1 MRPADY
7 YLKTDDRSSDWAERA
22 SEQGFAPVASVIEAA
37 SPFISSGK
45 RVLDIGCQGGHQ
57 LALLRDRFDEAH
69 GLDIAPYT
77 DMWSHFSDI
86 NFLVHDVDAEQI
98 PFPDA
103 HFDTIIATNVLEH
116 VFDVFGFVG
125 EVSRL
130 LKKGGTCVLSVP
142 NVAEIRRVASVIRG
156 RVPVTG
162 GDQYPFTPEQ
172 GWDGQ
177 HLHYFTPSAVSE
189 LLASHDLKIAET
201 LIIGR
206 FPKIKRVW
214 LSGLSSSIDIVA
226 IRV

>member
-1 MRPADY
+1 VRPADY

-22 SEQGFAPVASVIEAA
+22 GEQGFAPVGSVIEAA
-37 SPFISSGK
+37 LPFVSSGK
-45 RVLDIGCQGGHQ
+45 RILDIGCQGGHQ
-57 LALLRDRFDEAH
+57 LALLRDRFDEAY

-77 DMWSHFSDI
+77 DMWSYFSDI
-86 NFLVHDVDAEQI
+86 SFLVHDVDAERI

-103 HFDTIIATNVLEH
+103 YFDTIIATNVLEH
-116 VFDVFGFVG
+116 VFDVFGFVS
-125 EVSRL
+125 EISRL
-130 LKKGGTCVLSVP
+130 LRKGGTCLISVP
-142 NVAEIRRVASVIRG
+142 NVAEIRRVASIIRG

-177 HLHYFTPSAVSE
+177 HLHYFTPSAISS
-189 LLASHDLKIAET
+189 LLSSHDLKIAET
-201 LIIGR
+201 LVIGR

-226 IRV
+226 VRV

>member
-1 MRPADY
+1 MRPSDY
-7 YLKTDDRSSDWAERA
+7 YLKTDNRSCAWAERA
-22 SEQGFAPVASVIEAA
+22 AEEGFAPVASVIEA
-37 SPFISSGK
+37 SLPFIPGGK

-57 LALLRDRFDEAH
+57 LALLRDRFGEAH

-77 DMWSHFSDI
+77 EMWSYFPDI
-86 NFLVHDVDAEQI
+86 NFLVHDVDAERI

-103 HFDTIIATNVLEH
+103 HFDTIVATNVLEH
-116 VFDVFGFVG
+116 VFDVFGLVS
-125 EVSRL
+125 EISRL
-130 LKKGGTCVLSVP
+130 LIKGGTCLLSEP
-142 NVAEIRRVASVIRG
+142 NVAEIRRVASVVRG

-162 GDQYPFTPEQ
+162 GDQYPFTPDE

-177 HLHYFTPSAVSE
+177 HLHYFTPSAVSG
-189 LLASHDLKIAET
+189 LLASHNLKISET

-214 LSGLSSSIDIVA
+214 LSGLSSSIDVVA